1 MTSLTQ
7 FVYRAK
13 LEKTTSNRYRD
24 FVTTVDFCRLFPD
37 ILFNA
42 LLYLMH
48 QPSITRHHSAPLFEA
63 CARMRALRG
72 ARKSARI
79 RPRSEEHTSELQSLM
94 RISYA
99 VFCLKKKNK
108 KKSNIINRTHTNNES
123 HQPHHTSS

>member
-37 ILFNA
+37 LLFNA

-63 CARMRALRG
+63 CARMQALRG

-79 RPRSEEHTSELQSLM
+79 RPAACRAYPYSQGYCWGGHSPPHPRSEEHTSE
-94 RISYA
+94 
-99 VFCLKKKNK
+99 
-108 KKSNIINRTHTNNES
+108 
-123 HQPHHTSS
+123 P